1 MGVYICRDVMNS
13 KINPKVLLF
22 AGGFGHACGERDR
35 LGEGH
40 PKTCRQAEWKRS
52 LCKSCQS
59 TLLNWKPEYF
69 GGMEVLKKVFKIMLE
84 TWFSSSF
91 RKTWLWMGWEI
102 WVYFIFSFYFFFLPE
117 NIQILFLMKMVKIK
131 YKDPVPLLT
140 ASSLF
145 CYYSMTAFSS
155 LNIFFLRGPHY

>member
-1 MGVYICRDVMNS
+1 MGVYICRAVMNC
-13 KINPKVLLF
+13 KINPKVLPF
-22 AGGFGHACGERDR
+22 AEGFGHECGERDR

-102 WVYFIFSFYFFFLPE
+102 WVYFIFSFYLFFFSRE
-117 NIQILFLMKMVKIK
+117 YTN
-131 YKDPVPLLT
+131 
-140 ASSLF
+140 SLF
-145 CYYSMTAFSS
+145 NENGKNKTQRSCASAHSFKS
-155 LNIFFLRGPHY
+155 LLLLFYDSF

>member
-1 MGVYICRDVMNS
+1 MWWERQIRGRTSQNMQTGWVEEVPLQILPIHPSELEARIFWGV
-13 KINPKVLLF
+13 
-22 AGGFGHACGERDR
+22 
-35 LGEGH
+35 
-40 PKTCRQAEWKRS
+40 
-52 LCKSCQS
+52 
-59 TLLNWKPEYF
+59 
-69 GGMEVLKKVFKIMLE
+69 EVLKKVFKIMLE